1 MALRTANGTWVELQT
16 LSTPLSGS
24 TKASTARASIGIAVM
39 RG

>member
-24 TKASTARASIGIAVM
+24 TTANTPRASIGTPVI